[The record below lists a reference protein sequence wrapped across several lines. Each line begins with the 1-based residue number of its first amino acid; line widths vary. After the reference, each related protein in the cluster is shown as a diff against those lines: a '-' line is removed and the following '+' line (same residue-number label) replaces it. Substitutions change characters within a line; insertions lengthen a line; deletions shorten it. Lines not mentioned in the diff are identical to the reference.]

1 MISLYNQQAQAIT
14 SFKQE
19 FADETLRR
27 ERQRSGVLALFFATG
42 FLLYGIII
50 RYILPIKTVPGH
62 EYVLWQTGLYM
73 GAMTIYEFVGWCSI
87 RVLTRRIS
95 AIPYISKF
103 GNAAFEITALTVA
116 LYFISKP
123 FAHPVLMLLSPLTYL
138 YFIFI
143 TLSTLRLSVSVS
155 LWTGSLAAVEYLALS
170 YYFLE
175 PAPASITELNLYL
188 TQGFPY
194 LMKACIILLT
204 GVGAAYVA
212 RQIRQSIQ
220 LSIERMET
228 SEQIRTLFG
237 QQVSPEV
244 VQVILDQHGALEAS
258 HRKVAVLFL
267 DIRNFTQYADT
278 HSPDEVIA
286 YQSTFFGLVATEV
299 QRYGGIVNQFLGD
312 GCMVT
317 FGAPLT
323 LDNPAEQAVAAGM
336 AILDA
341 IADASRDG
349 RIPFTTIG
357 IGIQTGDAVV
367 GNIGTDTRQQYNI
380 TGTVVIQASRIEQ
393 LNKECSSQMLVGQDV
408 LDELPAVPTGTRRV
422 GAIHLKGMANDV
434 VVWQLA

>member
-1 MISLYNQQAQAIT
+1 MISLYSQQKQAIT
-14 SFKQE
+14 SFRQE
-19 FADETLRR
+19 FEAETLRR

-42 FLLYGIII
+42 FLLYGILLQ
-50 RYILPIKTVPGH
+50 YILPSPGVPGY
-62 EYVLWQTGLYM
+62 EDVPWQIALYM
-73 GAMTIYEFVGWCSI
+73 GGMAVYEFVGWCSI

-95 AIPYISKF
+95 AIPYVSQL

-116 LYFISKP
+116 LYLISQP
-123 FAHPVLMLLSPLTYL
+123 FSHPVLILLSPLTYL

-143 TLSTLRLSVSVS
+143 TLSTLRLSVPVS
-155 LWTGSLAAVEYLALS
+155 LWTGGLAAVEFLVLS
-170 YYFLE
+170 YYCLE
-175 PAPASITELNLYL
+175 TDTAPVSELNLYL
-188 TQGFPY
+188 TQAFPY
-194 LMKACIILLT
+194 VVKAVVILLT

-212 RQIRQSIQ
+212 QQIRQSIQ

-244 VQVILDQHGALEAS
+244 VQAILDQHGTMEAS

-278 HSPDEVIA
+278 HPADDVIA
-286 YQSTFFGLVATEV
+286 YQSTFFGLVATVV
-299 QRYGGIVNQFLGD
+299 QQHGGIVNQFLGD
-312 GCMVT
+312 GCMIT
-317 FGAPLT
+317 FGAPLP
-323 LDNPAEQAVAAGM
+323 LDNPSEQAVAAGM

-341 IADASRDG
+341 IAAANREG
-349 RIPFTTIG
+349 RLPFTTIG

-367 GNIGTDTRQQYNI
+367 GNIGTETRQQYNI

-393 LNKECSSQMLVGQDV
+393 LNKECRSQMLVGQDV
-408 LDELPAVPTGTRRV
+408 LDELPAAPTGTKKV
-422 GAIHLKGMANDV
+422 GAIHLKGMAEDV